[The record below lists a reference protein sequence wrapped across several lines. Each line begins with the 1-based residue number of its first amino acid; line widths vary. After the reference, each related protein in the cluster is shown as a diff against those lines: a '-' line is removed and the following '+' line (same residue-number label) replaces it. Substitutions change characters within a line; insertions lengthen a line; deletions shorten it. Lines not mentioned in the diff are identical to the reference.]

1 MKKKILIK
9 SMTFEHGLNYVMD
22 ALMEIGVRD
31 MDINKLAV
39 TAEISDNITD
49 EIIKAA
55 IEEAGYD
62 VVKMETADLKY
73 TKGSSIIQK
82 YDEKLAV

>member
-9 SMTFEHGLNYVMD
+9 SMTFEHGLNHVVNS
-22 ALMEIGVRD
+22 LMEIGVRD
-31 MDINKLAV
+31 VDIKKLVV
-39 TAEISDNITD
+39 TAEISENITD

-62 VVKMETADLKY
+62 VVKIENVASKY
-73 TKGSSIIQK
+73 INVSSIIGQ
-82 YDEKLAV
+82 YDHKIA

>member
-1 MKKKILIK
+1 MKKKILVK
-9 SMTFEHGLNYVMD
+9 SMTFEHGLNNVVE

-31 MDINKLAV
+31 VDIKKLVV
-39 TAEISDNITD
+39 TAEISKNITD

-62 VVKMETADLKY
+62 VVKIETATLKY
-73 TKGSSIIQK
+73 TKISSITRK
-82 YDEKLAV
+82 YAKKIA

>member
-1 MKKKILIK
+1 MKKKILVK
-9 SMTFEHGLNYVMD
+9 SMTFEHGLNHVVD

-31 MDINKLAV
+31 VDIKKLVV
-39 TAEISDNITD
+39 TAEISKNITD

-62 VVKMETADLKY
+62 VVKIETADFKY
-73 TKGSSIIQK
+73 TKVSSTKRRYYKKI
-82 YDEKLAV
+82 A

>member
-1 MKKKILIK
+1 MKKKILVK
-9 SMTFEHGLNYVMD
+9 SMTFEHGLNNVIE

-31 MDINKLAV
+31 VDIKKLLI
-39 TAEISDNITD
+39 TAEISKNITD

-62 VVKMETADLKY
+62 VVKIETAALKY
-73 TKGSSIIQK
+73 TKSSSIIRK
-82 YDEKLAV
+82 YNEKIA